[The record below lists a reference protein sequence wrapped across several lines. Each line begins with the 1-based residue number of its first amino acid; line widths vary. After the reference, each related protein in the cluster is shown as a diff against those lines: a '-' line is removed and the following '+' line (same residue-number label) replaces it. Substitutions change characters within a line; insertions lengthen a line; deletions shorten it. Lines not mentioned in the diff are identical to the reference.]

1 MVEEY
6 VIEELIEQASH
17 ISNAELFD
25 VLEDDEELTFVFND
39 YLNKEDE
46 FVRDIVGHFD
56 GFKDTKFVLY
66 NKEKPLIIEC
76 SLLKSKL

>member
-6 VIEELIEQASH
+6 VIEELIEQASN

-25 VLEDDEELTFVFND
+25 VLEDDKELTFVFND

-56 GFKDTKFVLY
+56 SFKDTKFVLY
-66 NKEKPLIIEC
+66 NKEKPLLMEC
-76 SLLKSKL
+76 SVLKTKL